1 MDTRPAD
8 TIIKNGYVVTMDPD
22 RTILSDGAV
31 AIVGTRIAAVGP
43 SSEIVAGWHAPQI
56 IDARGSIVLPGLID
70 GHNHPN
76 QYLSKGI
83 GDDVEIFT
91 WLRNIFAYEAH
102 LSPEEAYIG
111 ALGNFVEMV
120 RSGTTCFNEPGSYHT
135 DAIGRAAE
143 QVGIRGILSRST
155 MDLLDPSIPFPPN
168 LVEDF
173 ATIVERAEATVERWN
188 GAAHGR
194 LRAWYSLRHAISVS
208 DELALAIKQRADRDG
223 VGIHCHAAVGDYE
236 NVSAIERFGKRSLQ
250 RLHDLG
256 LFAPN
261 LYLVHMGA
269 ASDDEIDLLAHFDV
283 KVSHCPSASMFGS
296 YGVIQNRKI
305 PLMIERGIKVSLGSD
320 SATAGRFLDLVR
332 CMYLAACAH
341 RDAYASPDVMG
352 AYKSIEMA
360 TIDGACACLWHDEIG
375 ALVAG
380 MEADITIIDTADI
393 DWKPCRDPIR
403 SLVYTANGTSV
414 DTVIVAG
421 RVLMRHRQMT
431 MIDERWL
438 RRELEQ
444 VGTNVMKRAGITTT
458 IPWPVN

>member
-1 MDTRPAD
+1 MDRQPAD
-8 TIIKNGYVVTMDPD
+8 TIIKNGYIVTMDPD

-31 AIVGTRIAAVGP
+31 AIAGTRIAAVGP
-43 SSEIVAGWHAPQI
+43 SSEIVAAWHAPQT
-56 IDARGSIVLPGLID
+56 IDAKGAIVLPGLID

-83 GDDVEIFT
+83 GDDVEIFG
-91 WLRNIFAYEAH
+91 WLKNIFAYESC
-102 LSPEEAYIG
+102 LSAEEAYIG

-120 RSGTTCFNEPGSYHT
+120 RSGTTCFNEPGSYH
-135 DAIGRAAE
+135 ANSLGRAAE

-155 MDLLDPSIPFPPN
+155 IDLLDPSIPFPPN

-188 GAAHGR
+188 GAADGR

-208 DELALAIKQRADRDG
+208 DDLALAIKQRADRDG
-223 VGIHCHAAVGDYE
+223 VGIHCHAAVAEYE
-236 NVSAIERFGKRSLQ
+236 NVSALERFGKRSLQ

-269 ASDDEIDLLAHFDV
+269 ASDHEIDLLARHDV

-341 RDAYASPDVMG
+341 RDAYASPEVMG
-352 AYKSIEMA
+352 AYKAVEMA

-375 ALVAG
+375 ALVPG
-380 MEADITIIDTADI
+380 KQADITIIDMAEI
-393 DWKPCRDPIR
+393 DWKPCRDPVR

-414 DTVIVAG
+414 DTVMVAG
-421 RVLMRHRQMT
+421 RNPDASPPDDH
-431 MIDERWL
+431 D
-438 RRELEQ
+438 
-444 VGTNVMKRAGITTT
+444 
-458 IPWPVN
+458 